1 MFVSKT
7 SSRYLQDMSSRHLQD
22 MPSRSLHDIFSRRL
36 QHMSSRRLQRNN
48 FSSSKM
54 SSRRIWK
61 RSSRRLEDVLEDENL
76 LRWRRVEDVLKTCLE
91 DVLKTS
97 WRPANACWDSTLES
111 TRSMQVSFWN
121 NNGTTQMYGCKCSFE
136 IKSALN
142 RNICQ
147 IHLIYAIYGF
157 KCSSKK

>member
-76 LRWRRVEDVLKTCLE
+76 LRWRRVEDVLKT
-91 DVLKTS
+91 S